1 MTRPRR
7 RKRDLA
13 GCSFPQCPDT
23 RDHTCILFND
33 FQGQVQGVLAF
44 VAGGVGRGERRPRKK
59 KRPKEQHS
67 PPAHPARSP
76 DALDTARGVCDQWL
90 SGLNPRPSQDSVERA
105 LERLYRRGL
114 LARETHN
121 GAEPLW
127 SAPNP
132 AGGSEA

>member
-1 MTRPRR
+1 MTQANGSSQDVPHIEHSI
-7 RKRDLA
+7 LA
-13 GCSFPQCPDT
+13 Y
-23 RDHTCILFND
+23 L
-33 FQGQVQGVLAF
+33 
-44 VAGGVGRGERRPRKK
+44 
-59 KRPKEQHS
+59 
-67 PPAHPARSP
+67 ARSP

-127 SAPNP
+127 SAPTST
-132 AGGSEA
+132 GGSEA